1 MVQRTGILLGRKH
14 GTIQLPQET
23 MSFLE
28 IKPGMSLLSI
38 RSSDIAFTMG
48 AKGPLLK
55 KAEEFEGIIPEF

>member
-1 MVQRTGILLGRKH
+1 
-14 GTIQLPQET
+14 

-55 KAEEFEGIIPEF
+55 KAEDFEGIIPEF